1 LFSNLCDVVSDHFLN
16 IFFCDK
22 TTRFAP
28 MSSAAPAS
36 HTQPLS
42 LISAK
47 LIESTPISAAVRLLT
62 FEVPEGVSLNF
73 LPGQSI
79 RIEVPINGKTVS
91 LAYSIASSPGPG
103 NRFELCIKAG
113 KQGSPPER
121 LFELRIGEQIRFG
134 RPQGEFVLRQ
144 LNEDAVFL
152 AAGTGIAPIRSM
164 IHSLMRQNG
173 GHAVQ
178 LLFGSRDAQSLLFH
192 AEFLALARQHPRFQ
206 YLPVLSR
213 AGDDW
218 LGARGHVQHHLAGIL
233 PLSGRAYL
241 CGPPAMVRSA
251 SAALSQ
257 MGWPE
262 QLIHYDRDCC

>member
-1 LFSNLCDVVSDHFLN
+1 
-16 IFFCDK
+16 
-22 TTRFAP
+22 

-42 LISAK
+42 LLSAK
-47 LIESTPISAAVRLLT
+47 LIASAPISAAVRLLT
-62 FEVPEGVSLNF
+62 FEVPEGSPLDF

-103 NRFELCIKAG
+103 NRFELCVKTG
-113 KQGSPPER
+113 KQGSPTER
-121 LFELRIGEQIRFG
+121 LFELRIAEQIRFC

-144 LNEDAVFL
+144 PNENTIFL

-164 IHSLMRQNG
+164 IHSLMRQHDRHG
-173 GHAVQ
+173 VQ

-192 AEFLALARQHPRFQ
+192 SEFLALASQHSHFR

-213 AGDDW
+213 PGDDW
-218 LGARGHVQHHLAGIL
+218 QGARGHVQHHLAGVL
-233 PLSGRAYL
+233 PRSGHAYL